1 MNTQQLH
8 QTRLATWAS
17 LIQEQQSSGLTIRE
31 WCVQKE
37 VSFHAY
43 NYWKNKIKKEYVSSM
58 IPEIVPLN
66 VDNTCLP
73 KAQPSSQCTS
83 LKSGESP
90 DYDEKSYTLS
100 PCSSPE
106 SGESRESRHSQFIT
120 ITAGD
125 VHIELGPSVNTE
137 LLISIIKAVRYA

>member
-83 LKSGESP
+83 LKSGES
-90 DYDEKSYTLS
+90 
-100 PCSSPE
+100 
-106 SGESRESRHSQFIT
+106 RESRHSQFIT